1 MSNAGAK
8 AFDLKALILNVL
20 IVALC
25 IAPVLGWVC
34 FLLVVL
40 VYSVAA
46 HRSAA
51 NKAEL
56 SRSVSAIALS
66 VVAYFSIY
74 WLHGAVEDRHDYL
87 SDVAAAQGAV
97 VVALV
102 SYFHFRIYKP
112 R

>member
-1 MSNAGAK
+1 MSIARPK
-8 AFDLKALILNVL
+8 PFDLKALILNAI

-25 IAPVLGWVC
+25 VAPVLGCEC
-34 FLLVVL
+34 FILLVL

-46 HRSAA
+46 HRLAA

-66 VVAYFSIY
+66 VVAYFSTY
-74 WLHGAVEDRHDYL
+74 WVYGEVADQHDYL
-87 SDVAAAQGAV
+87 WDVAVAQVAV